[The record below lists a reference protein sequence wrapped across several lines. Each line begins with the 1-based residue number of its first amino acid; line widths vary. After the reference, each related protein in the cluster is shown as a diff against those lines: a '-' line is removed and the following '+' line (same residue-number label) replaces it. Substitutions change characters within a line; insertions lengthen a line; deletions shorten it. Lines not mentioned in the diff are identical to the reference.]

1 MKEEEVP
8 KWTEK
13 RDGDLGE
20 VKVLDTFL
28 IISVGDFYS
37 DDPVEKEAYR
47 YHAHAFCM
55 K

>member
-20 VKVLDTFL
+20 VKVVRY
-28 IISVGDFYS
+28 ISD
-37 DDPVEKEAYR
+37 
-47 YHAHAFCM
+47 H
-55 K
+55 